1 MPEALHAFARLAA
14 GRRSVRRYEA
24 RPVPGEVLEEILRCA
39 LEAPSPHNRQP
50 VRLALVHSRERLAE
64 AMGAR
69 LRADRGRDGDAPEA
83 IEADAARSRARIL
96 GAPALV
102 LLALSMED
110 MDRYADAA
118 RQQAEYLMAVQSAAM
133 AGQNLMLAAHA
144 AGLAACWMCAP
155 LFCPDAARE
164 ALALPADW
172 QPQGLITLGYAA
184 APAKRRPRKPLNA
197 VLKNLPEEIS

>member
-1 MPEALHAFARLAA
+1 MPEALDAFARLAA

-24 RPVPGEVLEEILRCA
+24 RPVPGELVETIMTCA
-39 LEAPSPHNRQP
+39 LQAPSPHNRQP
-50 VRLALVHSRERLAE
+50 VRLALVHSRDRLAE

-69 LRADRGRDGDAPEA
+69 LRADRGRDGDAADA
-83 IEADAARSRARIL
+83 IETDVARSRSRIL
-96 GAPALV
+96 DAPSLI
-102 LLALSMED
+102 LLALSMQD

-118 RQQAEYLMAVQSAAM
+118 RQQAEHLMAVQSAAM

-155 LFCPDAARE
+155 LFCPEVARE
-164 ALALPADW
+164 ALGLPADW

-184 APAKRRPRKPLNA
+184 APGKRRPRKPLNE
-197 VLKNLPEEIS
+197 VLRNLPEEIS